1 MATKKKRRKKGERE
15 KRGEEKEREISE
27 TSAANH
33 KNFVACILTL
43 FSGFLF
49 LLYSG
54 LWSFPGEDAPG
65 APKAES
71 ASDSK
76 LDTESSA

>member
-1 MATKKKRRKKGERE
+1 MATKKKRRKKGEIE

-54 LWSFPGEDAPG
+54 LWFFPGEDATG
-65 APKAES
+65 GPKAES